1 MSVVYVL
8 QSGKM
13 RVLLFVVALS
23 LAIAPL
29 LVASTT
35 KANAPYDPSALVT
48 VWDTSSQ
55 KTITLPLHDSA
66 TDLDFTIDW
75 GDGASWGN
83 GATCPTSGPHT
94 SLVSVT
100 ISCTFPANVT
110 APEISITGSKLPI
123 WNFSLDTPPVT
134 TSVAQITDV
143 AQWGNIRLGNDG
155 GYFDGAADLDISAT
169 DAPALK
175 ANGTT
180 NLAAM
185 FAGNTSL
192 TNPDFTGWDTSSVT
206 DFKFMFSADL
216 SGDPED
222 PTVMNG
228 FNGNISTWDVSNATS
243 FFLMFAGAKEFNQD
257 IGRWDVSNGT
267 NFTGMFAYAS
277 VFNKDISKWDVSNG
291 TNFEAMFAFA
301 TAFDQNI
308 GYWDVSNGTNFDST
322 FAYATSFNQD
332 ISYWNLTS
340 AVSFVGFGD
349 YATSFNQNLSN
360 WKFCASDPSDYAQ
373 GTTRSWQSDFRP
385 TFLGGDYRTCSPSFV
400 NTKPSVRVKVDYVG
414 SSGNQSYYWVGAPGT
429 TANSLPKP
437 DKSDLQFTGWFTQ
450 QSLINGEQ
458 ASTVEEN
465 GTVAGFLPPELAQ
478 VLGISSTG

>member
-1 MSVVYVL
+1 MSVIYVL

-35 KANAPYDPSALVT
+35 RANGSYPSSALVT

-55 KTITLPLHDSA
+55 KTITLPLSDSA

-75 GDGASWGN
+75 GD
-83 GATCPTSGPHT
+83 ATCPTSGPHT

-100 ISCTFPANVT
+100 ISCTFPADVT
-110 APEISITGSKLPI
+110 APEISIAGSKLPI
-123 WNFSLDTPPVT
+123 WNFSLDV

-155 GYFDGAADLDISAT
+155 GYFAGALNLDISAT
-169 DAPALK
+169 DAPELK
-175 ANGTT
+175 VNGTT

-185 FAGNTSL
+185 FSGNTSL

-206 DFKFMFSADL
+206 DFSFMFAADL
-216 SGDPED
+216 TGDPED
-222 PTVMNG
+222 PTVING
-228 FNGNISTWDVSNATS
+228 FNGDISTWDVSGGTS
-243 FFLMFAGAKEFNQD
+243 FVGMYAGAKKFNQN

-267 NFTGMFAYAS
+267 NFLGMFAYATA
-277 VFNKDISKWDVSNG
+277 FDQNIGYWDVSNG

-301 TAFDQNI
+301 TAFNQNI
-308 GYWDVSNGTNFDST
+308 GYWDVSNGTVFDNM
-322 FAYATSFNQD
+322 FAFSTSFDQD
-332 ISYWNLTS
+332 ISYWNLTN

-349 YATSFNQNLSN
+349 YATSFNQNMSN
-360 WKFCASDPSDYAQ
+360 WEFCASDPRDYAQ
-373 GTTRSWQSDFRP
+373 GTTGSWQSDYRP
-385 TFLGGDYRTCSPSFV
+385 TFLGGDYRICSPSFV
-400 NTKPSVRVKVDYVG
+400 NTKPAVRVKVDYVG

-429 TANSLPKP
+429 PTNSLPEAAQ
-437 DKSDLQFTGWFTQ
+437 SELVFTGWFTQ

-458 ASTVEEN
+458 ASTIEEN
-465 GTVAGFLPPELAQ
+465 NTIAGFIPPELAQ
-478 VLGISSTG
+478 VLGVSPD